1 MGTKLLV
8 DPGFV
13 HHRKIEAILGPTGTE
28 IITNQIAQLPP
39 STPQW
44 RREVLIDHIYSRITL
59 DFCGVIGI
67 KSLEQL
73 LAEQAG
79 HMFCSIVRL
88 KPCPEIY
95 DRSRIVIRCEHA
107 YRRTLKVELHLTTSR
122 IRSDTLHSGLSRGG
136 DFAIVAQLVEKQG
149 TTLVFHPL
157 LIGYPYLSDAESGE
171 LLWKRYTNFY
181 RVNLEDFREFAL
193 VAEHQL
199 PKTFDEMAR
208 VSEPVFKRC
217 LGKILNES
225 TPRDWGGESSDLFT
239 SHLHIGEQ
247 RVNAA
252 FLLKGPAK
260 FSPMT
265 LRHLGKNSDQIVR
278 LSKEPTDVLVVQH
291 CHDILPSVA
300 ETLKVFATQP
310 SNPRRYCLIDGRESL
325 RMLKAFG
332 LLEWALNESRN
343 LRSSGRRNSVSA

>member
-1 MGTKLLV
+1 MGTKLFV

-13 HHRKIEAILGPTGTE
+13 HHRKIEAILGHTGTE

-44 RREVLIDHIYSRITL
+44 RREVLIDHIYCRTTL

-73 LAEQAG
+73 LAEHAG
-79 HMFCSIVRL
+79 LMFCSIVTL

-95 DRSRIVIRCEHA
+95 EHARVVIRCEHA
-107 YRRTLKVELHLTTSR
+107 YRQTLKVELHLTTSR
-122 IRSDTLHSGLSRGG
+122 IRSDTLRSGLSQGG
-136 DFAIVAQLVEKQG
+136 DFATIAQLVGKQEG
-149 TTLVFHPL
+149 TLVFHPL

-171 LLWKRYTNFY
+171 LLWKRYTDFY

-199 PKTFDEMAR
+199 PKTFEEMAR
-208 VSEPVFKRC
+208 VSEQVFKRC
-217 LGKILNES
+217 LGRILNES
-225 TPRDWGGESSDLFT
+225 TPKDWGGETSDFFT

-278 LSKEPTDVLVVQH
+278 LSKEPADVLVVQH

-310 SNPRRYCLIDGRESL
+310 SNPRRYCLVDGRESL

-343 LRSSGRRNSVSA
+343 SRSSGRKDA